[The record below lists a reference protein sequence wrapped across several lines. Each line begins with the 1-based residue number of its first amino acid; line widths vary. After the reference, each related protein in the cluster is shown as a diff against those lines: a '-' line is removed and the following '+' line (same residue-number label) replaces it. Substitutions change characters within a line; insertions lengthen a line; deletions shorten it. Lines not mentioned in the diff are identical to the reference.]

1 MTKFFNFLK
10 MSLFLRFNMPHTPLS
25 RIRPND
31 FPKVGDEE
39 FEFDSHNEDTEGEE
53 TQDEEGL
60 ILSNEEE
67 PLL

>member
-1 MTKFFNFLK
+1 
-10 MSLFLRFNMPHTPLS
+10 MPHTPLS
-25 RIRPND
+25 RIRPHY

-60 ILSNEEE
+60 LLSNEEE